1 MNSMPDAHTTD
12 EVLDSAFTIYAHQCG
27 NEDHENNEV
36 YRGSIIFIN
45 ISGIMKKGGRCQ
57 CT

>member
-12 EVLDSAFTIYAHQCG
+12 EVLDSAFTIYAYECG
-27 NEDHENNEV
+27 GGGHKNNEI
-36 YRGSIIFIN
+36 YRGSMIFIN
-45 ISGIMKKGGRCQ
+45 ISGIMKKGGRYQ